1 MRVPSVR
8 LTSASS
14 RANSESRLQL
24 RMEIAIGL
32 HSLNKIHELLLS
44 TICVARVVFF
54 LQEAT
59 LNGRELPG
67 NFTALRCMAPG
78 RM

>member
-1 MRVPSVR
+1 
-8 LTSASS
+8 
-14 RANSESRLQL
+14 
-24 RMEIAIGL
+24 MEIAIGL